1 MSSGLQRRG
10 GSSERRAVRTPL
22 KSVTSGIVVLAVL
35 LGMGTLGSLV
45 SLASG
50 TASGLGLGQA
60 WINICKASTV
70 TGTYQFSLDSGP
82 AISIAAGKCDLIE
95 VEDGH
100 NTVTE
105 LPDMTGATQLS
116 GISVSPPVDTVAG
129 TLSLPNRTVTVN
141 IPANQT
147 ATTTFTNVYVA
158 QIQVCKIA
166 GTPSLVGD
174 PFNFTYSGGVPT
186 TTPFT
191 VDAGTASAPI
201 CSTPVSYP
209 AGSSVTTTEVSIPSG
224 VQVSPPIVTSS
235 PSSGSCTT
243 DVSAGTATCSL
254 GTSGGLTTV
263 TYTDVEEPQIEVCK
277 IAGTASLVGDPFDFT
292 YSGGVPTTT
301 PFTVDAGT
309 ASAPICSTPV
319 SYPAGSSVTTTEV
332 SIPSGVQV
340 SPPIVT
346 SSPSSGSCTTDVS
359 AGTAT
364 CSLGTSGGLTTV
376 TYTDVEE
383 PQIEV
388 CKIAGTASLVGDPFD
403 FTYSGGVPT
412 TTPFTVDAG
421 TPSAPVCSTPA
432 VYASGSS
439 VTTTEVSIPTGV
451 QVSSITPS
459 SPSSGSC
466 TTVVSAGTATCSL
479 GTTGLTTVTYTDVV
493 EPAPKPQ
500 IQVCKIAGTASLV
513 GDRFDFTYSGGVPT
527 TPRFKVRAGTASAP
541 VCSTPVSYASGS
553 SVTTT
558 EVSIPTGVQVSS
570 ITPSSPSSG
579 SCTTVVSA
587 GTATC
592 SLGTTGLTT
601 VTYTDVVVPHKP
613 QIQVC
618 KIAGTSSLVGDR
630 FDFTYSG
637 GVPTTPRFKVRAGT
651 ASAPVCS
658 TPVSYASGSSVT
670 TTEVSIPTGV
680 QVSSITPSSPSSGS
694 CTTVVSAGT
703 ATCSLGTTGLTT
715 VTYTDVQTQGWIEV
729 CKVAGDPSVDGHS
742 FSFSVNGAA
751 AFSVMAG
758 NCSNPIEVPTGTA
771 TVDEIQ
777 SNPDFYLKSVS
788 TVTATDPTGARLLS
802 APTQDPAM
810 VSVPGGGVANE
821 TVVTFTNDTA
831 QATFKICTAQT
842 SPGANLVGVPMTYAY
857 TYTVNGTATTGSVT
871 LDTPLV
877 SSVCSL
883 PIGPFNVVNDD
894 GSSVA
899 VSVTAEVPP
908 VTAVDLADFLY
919 QGDGSIT
926 SEPAFPSSFPATVS
940 IAVGPGAN
948 VMTFT
953 DGAAH

>member
-1 MSSGLQRRG
+1 MSSGLHRRG
-10 GSSERRAVRTPL
+10 GSLKRRAVTTPL
-22 KSVTSGIVVLAVL
+22 KSFKPVIVVLAVL

-60 WINICKASTV
+60 WVNICKANTV

-82 AISIAAGKCDLIE
+82 AISIAAGNCDLIE
-95 VEDGH
+95 VEDGY

-105 LPDMTGATQLS
+105 LPDTTGATQLS
-116 GISVSPPVDTVAG
+116 EISVSPPVDTVAG
-129 TLSLPNRTVTVN
+129 TLSVPNRTVTVN

-186 TTPFT
+186 TPPFT
-191 VDAGTASAPI
+191 VDAGTASAPV

-235 PSSGSCTT
+235 PSSGSCST
-243 DVSAGTATCSL
+243 DASAGTATCSL

-263 TYTDVEEPQIEVCK
+263 TYTDVEEPKIEVCK
-277 IAGTASLVGDPFDFT
+277 IAGTSSLVGDPFNFT
-292 YSGGVPTTT
+292 YSGGVPTTP

-309 ASAPICSTPV
+309 A
-319 SYPAGSSVTTTEV
+319 
-332 SIPSGVQV
+332 
-340 SPPIVT
+340 
-346 SSPSSGSCTTDVS
+346 
-359 AGTAT
+359 
-364 CSLGTSGGLTTV
+364 
-376 TYTDVEE
+376 
-383 PQIEV
+383 
-388 CKIAGTASLVGDPFD
+388 
-403 FTYSGGVPT
+403 
-412 TTPFTVDAG
+412 
-421 TPSAPVCSTPA
+421 SAPVCSTPA
-432 VYASGSS
+432 VYASASS
-439 VTTTEVSIPTGV
+439 VTATEVSMPTGV
-451 QVSSITPS
+451 QVSSITSS
-459 SPSSGSC
+459 SPPTGSC
-466 TTVVSAGTATCSL
+466 TTDVPAGTATCSL

-493 EPAPKPQ
+493 ATQEPQ
-500 IQVCKIAGTASLV
+500 IEVCKIAGTPSLV
-513 GDRFDFTYSGGVPT
+513 GDRFHFTYSGGVPT
-527 TPRFKVRAGTASAP
+527 TAPFTVKAGTASAP
-541 VCSTPVSYASGS
+541 RCSSPVSYASGS
-553 SVTTT
+553 SVTAT
-558 EVSIPTGVQVSS
+558 EVSMPTGVQVLS
-570 ITPSSPSSG
+570 ITTSSPSSG
-579 SCTTVVSA
+579 SCTTDVPA

-601 VTYTDVVVPHKP
+601 VTYTDVVPTQEP
-613 QIQVC
+613 QIEVC

-630 FDFTYSG
+630 FHFTYSG
-637 GVPTTPRFKVRAGT
+637 GVPTTPPFKVKAGT
-651 ASAPVCS
+651 VSAPRCS
-658 TPVSYASGSSVT
+658 SPVSYASGSSVT
-670 TTEVSIPTGV
+670 STEVSIPTGV
-680 QVSSITPSSPSSGS
+680 QVSSITTSSPSSGS
-694 CTTVVSAGT
+694 CTTDVPAGT

-715 VTYTDVQTQGWIEV
+715 VTYTDVQTEGWLEI

-742 FSFSVNGAA
+742 FSFSVNSGAA
-751 AFSVMAG
+751 FPVKAG
-758 NCSNPIEVPTGTA
+758 NCSKPIEVPPGTA
-771 TVDEIQ
+771 TVDEIE
-777 SNPDFYLKSVS
+777 SNPDFYLKNVS
-788 TVTATDPTGARLLS
+788 TVTSTDPTGARLLTG
-802 APTQDPAM
+802 PTQDPAM

-821 TVVTFTNDTA
+821 TVVTFTNATA

-871 LDTPLV
+871 LDTPL
-877 SSVCSL
+877 SSSACSL

-894 GSSVA
+894 GSSVT

-919 QGDGSIT
+919 QGGGSIS
-926 SEPAFPSSFPATVS
+926 SEPTFPSSFPATVS